1 MLYASVLQWHTT
13 DDCPKGPTVVAHG
26 VKTNPFGIPGHGYAL
41 HTHPVW
47 ANSFDA
53 HFNATGICIWRE
65 NKTLRR
71 IQVVLLSRSGVP
83 FTTEE
88 TAQEH
93 RVEVNPTIVPGEAN
107 STRKHPMTPDNT

>member
-107 STRKHPMTPDNT
+107 STREQPLTR